1 MGGDTGYGGMDGPS
15 SRSPTWEEREAC
27 PLPSNPKPLIEEMEI
42 LQSKTTCY
50 IERYVLIKGEKRRL
64 ELLLVASGDYVVR
77 LGSEVVYHGKS
88 PEDAIS
94 AYGNT
99 TKSSEKPPSWTC
111 PVCSNANS
119 LVTLTCFKCGKMR
132 SDDGT

>member
-1 MGGDTGYGGMDGPS
+1 MTRDTSYGGMDGPS
-15 SRSPTWEEREAC
+15 SRSLTWEEREAC
-27 PLPSNPKPLIEEMEI
+27 PLSSDTRLLVEEMEK
-42 LQSKTTCY
+42 LQATTSCY

-64 ELLLVASGDYVVR
+64 ELSLVASGNYVVR
-77 LGSEVVYHGKS
+77 LGSEIVYHGKS

-94 AYGNT
+94 AYGDA
-99 TKSSEKPPSWTC
+99 TKSSGKPSSWTC